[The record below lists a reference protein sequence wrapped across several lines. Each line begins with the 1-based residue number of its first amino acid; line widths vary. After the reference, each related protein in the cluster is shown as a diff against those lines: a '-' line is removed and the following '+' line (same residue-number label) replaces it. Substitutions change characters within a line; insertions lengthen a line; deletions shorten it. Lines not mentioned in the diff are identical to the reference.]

1 MKIIKT
7 GWLICSWN
15 HVIKNGILV
24 IKENKILA
32 VLTEEQWEAEHE
44 KWTCTEETEILDR
57 KNNIVFP
64 GFVNAHMH
72 QYGVLSHGIPQAGK
86 VTDFKTFLENYWWP
100 FIENRIRKKEVL
112 VTAKYT
118 MAEML
123 RSGITSFCDILEAPY
138 TEEDTL
144 IAQGELIRE
153 TGMRAIV
160 SLESSQRISEENG
173 KSCLKQNVQAVRH
186 FQKEPRLV
194 RGAIC
199 THTTFTCTEEFI
211 KEASE
216 YAKENDAILQFH
228 LNESKYEPEWL
239 KEHKGEL
246 PVNVYKKADALGRNT
261 IATQCVKMKE
271 EEINYL
277 KETGTQVVHMPVSN
291 CEVGG
296 GIASVPHM
304 IEKGMKPALGTD
316 GYVNDFFQVMRQ
328 AFLIHKAALEST
340 ETMPAPLVFRMATE
354 YGAQVMGLND
364 CGILEPGKLADFVI
378 YEDRQPTPVTLGN
391 IYDQLVV
398 YGDSRSV
405 TDVMIDG
412 NWIMKDSQILTMKEE
427 KVREEARQC
436 AGEFWETII
445 QEDDRQDSG
454 RENIS

>member
-24 IKENKILA
+24 IKENKVLA
-32 VLTEEQWEAEHE
+32 VLAEEQWEAEKE
-44 KWTCTEETEILDR
+44 KWTCAKETEILDK
-57 KNNIVFP
+57 KNSIIFP

-112 VTAKYT
+112 VTAKAT
-118 MAEML
+118 MAEMI
-123 RSGITSFCDILEAPY
+123 RSGITSFCDILEAPF

-144 IAQGELIRE
+144 IAQGELIRKA
-153 TGMRAIV
+153 GMRAIV

-173 KSCLKQNVQAVRH
+173 QNCLKQNVQAVRH
-186 FQKEPRLV
+186 FQKNPGLV

-199 THTTFTCTEEFI
+199 THTTFTCTEKFI
-211 KEASE
+211 KKAAI
-216 YAKENDAILQFH
+216 YAKENHAILQFH

-239 KEHKGEL
+239 KEHEGEL
-246 PVNVYKKADALGRNT
+246 PVNVYKKADALGTDT

-271 EEINYL
+271 EELKSL
-277 KETGTQVVHMPVSN
+277 KETGTQIVHMPVSN

-296 GIASVPHM
+296 GIAPVPHM
-304 IEKGMKPALGTD
+304 IEEGMKPALGTD

-340 ETMPAPLVFRMATE
+340 ETMPAQLVFRMATE
-354 YGAQVMGLND
+354 YGAQVMGLSE
-364 CGILEPGKLADFVI
+364 CGTLEPGKKADLVI
-378 YEDRQPTPVTLGN
+378 YENLQPTPVTREN
-391 IYDQLVV
+391 IYDQLAV
-398 YGDSRSV
+398 YGNSQNI
-405 TDVMIDG
+405 TDVMING
-412 NWIMKDSQILTMKEE
+412 EWVMKDSRLLTLEEE
-427 KVREEARQC
+427 KIREEIRQC
-436 AGEFWETII
+436 AEEFW
-445 QEDDRQDSG
+445 QE
-454 RENIS
+454 IK

>member
-24 IKENKILA
+24 IKENKVLA
-32 VLTEEQWEAEHE
+32 VLSEDQWETEKE
-44 KWTCTEETEILDR
+44 KWTCAEGTEILNKR
-57 KNNIVFP
+57 NSIVFP

-112 VTAKYT
+112 ITAKST
-118 MAEML
+118 MAEMI

-144 IAQGELIRE
+144 IAQGEVIQKA
-153 TGMRAIV
+153 GMRAIV
-160 SLESSQRISEENG
+160 SLESSQRVSEENG
-173 KSCLKQNVQAVRH
+173 QNCLKQNVQAVRH
-186 FQKEPRLV
+186 FQKEPGLV

-199 THTTFTCTEEFI
+199 THTTFTCTEKFI
-211 KEASE
+211 EKAAE
-216 YAKENDAILQFH
+216 YARENDAILQFH

-239 KEHKGEL
+239 REHKREL
-246 PVNVYKKADALGRNT
+246 PVNIYKKADALGRNT

-271 EEINYL
+271 EEIKYL
-277 KETGTQVVHMPVSN
+277 KETETQVVHMPVSN

-296 GIASVPHM
+296 GIAPVPYM

-328 AFLIHKAALEST
+328 AFLIHKVALEST
-340 ETMPAPLVFRMATE
+340 ETMPAALVFRMATE

-364 CGILEPGKLADFVI
+364 CGTLEPGKMADFVV

-412 NWIMKDSQILTMKEE
+412 KWIMKDSRILTMKEE
-427 KVREEARQC
+427 KVREEVRLC
-436 AGEFWETII
+436 AEEFWQTII
-445 QEDDRQDSG
+445 QEERQDSG
-454 RENIS
+454 KENIS

>member
-24 IKENKILA
+24 IKENKVLA
-32 VLTEEQWEAEHE
+32 VLTEEQWESEKE
-44 KWTCTEETEILDR
+44 KWTCAEETETLDK
-57 KNNIVFP
+57 KNSIVFP

-112 VTAKYT
+112 VTAKAT
-118 MAEML
+118 MAEMI
-123 RSGITSFCDILEAPY
+123 RSGITSFCDILEAPF

-144 IAQGELIRE
+144 IAQGELIQKA
-153 TGMRAIV
+153 GMRAIV

-173 KSCLKQNVQAVRH
+173 QECLKQNVQAVRH
-186 FQKEPRLV
+186 FQKNPGLV

-199 THTTFTCTEEFI
+199 THTTFTCIEKFI
-211 KEASE
+211 KKAAE
-216 YAKENDAILQFH
+216 YAKENHAILQFH

-239 KEHKGEL
+239 KKHENEL

-271 EEINYL
+271 EEIQCL
-277 KETGTQVVHMPVSN
+277 KETETQVVHMPVSN

-296 GIASVPHM
+296 GIAPVPHM
-304 IEKGMKPALGTD
+304 IEEGMKPALGTD

-328 AFLIHKAALEST
+328 TFLIHKAALEST
-340 ETMPAPLVFRMATE
+340 ETMPAQLVFRMATE
-354 YGAQVMGLND
+354 YGAQAMGLDD
-364 CGILEPGKLADFVI
+364 CGTLEPGKMADFVI
-378 YEDRQPTPVTLGN
+378 YEDRQPTPVTREN
-391 IYDQLVV
+391 IYDQLAV
-398 YGDSRSV
+398 YGDSWNV
-405 TDVMIDG
+405 TDVMVNG
-412 NWIMKDSQILTMKEE
+412 KWIMKDSNLLTLEEE
-427 KVREEARQC
+427 KIREEVRQC
-436 AGEFWETII
+436 AEEFWQEIR
-445 QEDDRQDSG
+445 QEDNRQK
-454 RENIS
+454 

>member
-24 IKENKILA
+24 IKENKVLA
-32 VLTEEQWEAEHE
+32 VLSEDQWKKEKE
-44 KWTCTEETEILDR
+44 KWTCEETGILDKR
-57 KNNIVFP
+57 NSIVFP

-112 VTAKYT
+112 ITAKAT

-144 IAQGELIRE
+144 IAQGELIE
-153 TGMRAIV
+153 KAGMRAIV
-160 SLESSQRISEENG
+160 SLESSQRISEKNG
-173 KSCLKQNVQAVRH
+173 QDCLEQNMQAVRY
-186 FQKEPRLV
+186 FQKKQGLV
-194 RGAIC
+194 RGAVC

-211 KEASE
+211 EKASK
-216 YAKENDAILQFH
+216 YAKENNAVLQFH
-228 LNESKYEPEWL
+228 LNESKYESEWL

-246 PVNVYKKADALGRNT
+246 PVSIYKKADALGRNT

-271 EEINYL
+271 EEIQCL
-277 KETGTQVVHMPVSN
+277 KETETQVVHMPVSN

-296 GIASVPHM
+296 GIAPIPHM
-304 IEKGMKPALGTD
+304 IQEGMEPALGTD

-340 ETMPAPLVFRMATE
+340 ETMPAQLVFRMATE
-354 YGAQVMGLND
+354 YGAKAMGLKD
-364 CGILEPGKLADFVI
+364 CGTLEPGKMADFVI
-378 YEDRQPTPVTLGN
+378 YEDCQPTPITCEN

-398 YGDSRSV
+398 YGNSRNV
-405 TDVMIDG
+405 TGVMING
-412 NWIMKDSQILTMKEE
+412 KWIMKESRILTLEEE
-427 KVREEARQC
+427 KNREEVRQC
-436 AGEFWETII
+436 AEEFWQAVRDENGK
-445 QEDDRQDSG
+445 QKKSEEDMP
-454 RENIS
+454 